1 MKRFALSII
10 LATVLAGVPLA
21 FSMTVGSDFGFE
33 IKLPANWTAL
43 SENCHKASRAQ
54 EKGTRGVPEA
64 RSRRKG

>member
-1 MKRFALSII
+1 MKRFALSIVLDTA
-10 LATVLAGVPLA
+10 LARALRVL
-21 FSMTVGSDFGFE
+21 SMTVGSDFGFE